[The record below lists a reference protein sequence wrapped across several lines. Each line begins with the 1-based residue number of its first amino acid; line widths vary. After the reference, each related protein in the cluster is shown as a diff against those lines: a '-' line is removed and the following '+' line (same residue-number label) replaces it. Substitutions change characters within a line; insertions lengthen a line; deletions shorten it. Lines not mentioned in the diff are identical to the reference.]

1 MKGITRHW
9 LGSLLVLATT
19 FVTQQ
24 SAGAQSC
31 VPCGQDY
38 NSPNGLRCVDRD
50 GQGTCEELYRDIGI
64 GPTEN
69 ASNCWQC
76 PHDAP
81 FTLFGPGEYA
91 GPARSQQ
98 IGEYRL
104 RAGDTV
110 QFLFLLT
117 ELKTRGA
124 YRLVVGD
131 ELLIESEADVE
142 LRRGDLERGL
152 KVQPDGTIT
161 LRLIGQVYAAG
172 QTVDQ
177 LRETLNEK
185 YTEFYEE
192 PAIDVTPVNTGSKAI
207 AIRNAISG
215 AGGFDPQIATQV
227 ITPAGKL
234 RLPKIGQ
241 VYAQGLTLDELKTEI
256 NLRYDAAVGG
266 LEVEPSLQDQAPHQ
280 VFVTGEVATPGRF
293 DLNDSPTTVIGAL
306 ALAGGYVPG
315 ANLRQIVVFRRGEDW
330 RLVSTVLD
338 LRAPL
343 LGRDSHPRDEIF
355 VRDGDVIIVPSTP
368 IRLFDNFV
376 NQVFTQGIYG
386 VFPLSAAYNFGSSF
400 Q

>member
-1 MKGITRHW
+1 MKGIYLHW
-9 LGSLLVLATT
+9 LRSLIVVVMLSWSLGSAEAQHHLHAT
-19 FVTQQ
+19 
-24 SAGAQSC
+24 GE
-31 VPCGQDY
+31 Y
-38 NSPNGLRCVDRD
+38 NSPCGLACVDRD
-50 GQGTCEELYRDIGI
+50 GHGTHEELSRDLGI
-64 GPTEN
+64 GPCHEGRQ
-69 ASNCWQC
+69 CWQC

-81 FTLFGPGEYA
+81 FSLFGPGEFA
-91 GPARSQQ
+91 GPARTAPMS
-98 IGEYRL
+98 EYRL

-117 ELKTRGA
+117 ELKSRGS

-142 LRRGDLERGL
+142 LTRGDLERGL
-152 KVQPDGTIT
+152 RIQPDGTIT

-177 LRETLNEK
+177 IRETLEEK
-185 YTEFYEE
+185 YTEFYED

-215 AGGFDPQIATQV
+215 AGGFDPQIATQT

-241 VYAQGLTLDELKTEI
+241 VYAQGLTLDELKREI
-256 NLRYDAAVGG
+256 NLRYDAEVGG
-266 LEVEPSLQDQAPHQ
+266 LEVEPSLQNQAPHQ
-280 VFVTGEVATPGRF
+280 IFVTGEVGTPGRF
-293 DLNDSPTTVIGAL
+293 DLNDTPTTVMGAI

-330 RLVSTVLD
+330 RLVSTMLD
-338 LRAPL
+338 LRGPL
-343 LGRDSHPRDEIF
+343 LGRESHPRDEIF
-355 VRDGDVIIVPSTP
+355 VRDGDVIIVPSSP

-386 VFPLSAAYNFGSSF
+386 VFPLTAAFNFGSSF